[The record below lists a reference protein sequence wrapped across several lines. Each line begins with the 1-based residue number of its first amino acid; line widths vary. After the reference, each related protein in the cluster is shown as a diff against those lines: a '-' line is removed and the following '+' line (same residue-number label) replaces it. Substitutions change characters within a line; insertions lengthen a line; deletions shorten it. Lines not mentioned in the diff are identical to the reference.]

1 LLLVFPFSFGAAAPQ
16 GLVAQRSM
24 EEEDSFRPSPEMQN
38 LAIMKEEDSFR
49 PSPEMENL
57 AIMKDEFLEQSLE
70 GLASQSLE
78 TFASLQGQPEQS
90 ISKVTVEDVEKEMKR
105 LELELQKRGVDWSN
119 EEEVQAE
126 EGLFV
131 QAEEGLFAIPELPLM
146 VRSASLPD
154 VFRRES
160 SPMLT
165 DDDLFDWSNAKKEPE
180 PPDMDDFAQGRLR
193 HGTTTALGPAQ
204 QPFAEQLDEI
214 LVAIAGTDRSPGP
227 RVCAPLSA
235 AASGDLEEPSGDFD
249 EVVVEGLEAEPLVD
263 ALPEDVAAK
272 EALASFRGRS
282 DNSIGFGD
290 AMRSLDTYAKGSKS
304 REHDQETFHSHL
316 QTSVRVG
323 CWTLILALPIII
335 WPVAVHLKS
344 MGRSESEYLSFWGSM
359 LLQFLFCIGPTL
371 GASVQYTVE
380 GFFGTTIATVNMFFL
395 NYVMGFWLRGGA
407 FANRLEIFDP
417 ETSTTMIR
425 SRWLPL
431 CSNSNDYS
439 FENCFLNIDLDRVE
453 GAELAKAL
461 FVLADLVLV
470 VFVVL
475 SIGFNL
481 NTRVFGLSTHVYFV
495 MSFLDPNTG
504 SFYTAPTLAT
514 HYWIIVACA
523 SFAVLLCFLIP
534 FPITSY
540 AKAHK
545 MAEGSGLA
553 VAMILESLPLT
564 STELCREK
572 VQSAIEE
579 ADVVFA
585 DLDYHLRVMW
595 FEDFGFGSRAVRRRW
610 LQAYVEALK
619 ESKRHAGAV
628 LHAAAAVPRSE
639 TERFRAAL
647 PSLRRLLSLVG
658 SSLRTSHFT
667 KSPADLKDL
676 CRLLEEKQAVLL
688 ADLAVE
694 FRGAQVPGAAGLTP
708 PSLVFALALCGIVK
722 DTSHAVRCL
731 ELWERKSQEEDEE
744 VPGFGCFGLR
754 GGSRRCL
761 KSVWKHY
768 NSILYHFDFKL
779 RVSVVTHPRFVLR
792 NTFTIFIAFM
802 LGWIGVSNTLASY
815 SSGPASTASVIMYTF
830 TGASL
835 PITLKRLN
843 GVVLGAVIGSVA
855 QRLFAI
861 QSIGHAICYGVF
873 IIAFV
878 SFFIF
883 HALHSKQNANVACL
897 TVGYGISAMMPP
909 GGIMRE
915 LAVKVNSSSNSSL
928 FARVVG
934 TVLGVLALMFV
945 DALLAS
951 SARHQ
956 ARQRLVRSLNLT
968 SKLVAKVLSP
978 GGAAGEEKEQPGSP
992 QPKSERSDSKSM
1004 KSDQRRCFCFIYCP
1018 MRRKSAEDS
1027 KSENENDED
1036 TSGADLSR
1044 ALKEDLNELVALLP
1058 HAAQEPGRGVDMF
1071 RSDLYAELE
1080 KGLRT
1085 LAEHFGTLGWAIQLL
1100 ETPQRRRILRAGSF
1114 AFSDKMI
1121 KKENRPS
1128 SPSATPLM
1136 RTEMFKPILATLGN
1150 ELQLMLANIA
1160 ILAEDLTQERHLAQ
1174 RLRPK
1179 TDKEEERDAEAEKV
1193 REVLQEKLYTR
1204 AVGSAFSRI
1213 AVSPWRAAW
1222 NTAKGSAAA
1231 RTARTAYQKAQE
1243 AKKRNELVSNERLL
1257 SVKKLLGPAA
1267 QRGKRAPL
1275 QRSASDPLLAAKE
1288 AGLDLLLAAKDPTSN
1303 HNDTSNNN
1311 GNHNSSNNNN
1321 TSSNSNDNSSNN
1333 NNNNTN
1339 TNRNTAGDDL
1349 HLSLCFCG
1357 DRRPSRYVWSHIG
1370 SSEGRQA
1377 TIRSWI

>member
-1 LLLVFPFSFGAAAPQ
+1 PGVLCDLDKVSGRSDDRNRDRRWTNHAAAQAAAMAPDEAQRRMEQLSLELRMIKDDNYRIREDQLRLEKELKATGAWPADRGGSFVGVGMEGRGGYGAGPDSGSFVGVGMGRGSFAGVGQEGRGGGGGGGGWGQQQQGRLQPSQSQSQGGNRVDADQQLSYMKEVIRSLQEIDTRSQDLAECARHFGGVGGSAAVFRCLLLAASAARRLFSGACFWRRRRLGACFQVPAFGGVGACFQVPAFGGVGGSAPRRLFSGACFWRRRRLGTARPLQ
-16 GLVAQRSM
+16 VPAFGGVDGLGRGGGGGGEETGKSGGWESREGGEGKERGWESRGGGEREGRRSGG
-24 EEEDSFRPSPEMQN
+24 SGGR
-38 LAIMKEEDSFR
+38 EEDSFR

-119 EEEVQAE
+119 EEE
-126 EGLFV
+126 
-131 QAEEGLFAIPELPLM
+131 
-146 VRSASLPD
+146 
-154 VFRRES
+154 
-160 SPMLT
+160 
-165 DDDLFDWSNAKKEPE
+165 
-180 PPDMDDFAQGRLR
+180 
-193 HGTTTALGPAQ
+193 
-204 QPFAEQLDEI
+204 EI

-227 RVCAPLSA
+227 RVGAPRSA

-417 ETSTTMIR
+417 ETNITMIR

-579 ADVVFA
+579 ADVVSA
-585 DLDYHLRVMW
+585 
-595 FEDFGFGSRAVRRRW
+595 
-610 LQAYVEALK
+610 
-619 ESKRHAGAV
+619 
-628 LHAAAAVPRSE
+628 SE
-639 TERFRAAL
+639 E
-647 PSLRRLLSLVG
+647 
-658 SSLRTSHFT
+658 
-667 KSPADLKDL
+667 
-676 CRLLEEKQAVLL
+676 AVLL

-694 FRGAQVPGAAGLTP
+694 FRGCRG

-722 DTSHAVRCL
+722 DTSHA
-731 ELWERKSQEEDEE
+731 
-744 VPGFGCFGLR
+744 
-754 GGSRRCL
+754 
-761 KSVWKHY
+761 
-768 NSILYHFDFKL
+768 
-779 RVSVVTHPRFVLR
+779 VSVVTHPRFVLR

-815 SSGPASTASVIMYTF
+815 SSGPASTASVIMYTSSYGQITYTF

-934 TVLGVLALMFV
+934 TALMFVALMFV

-978 GGAAGEEKEQPGSP
+978 GGAAGEEK
-992 QPKSERSDSKSM
+992 
-1004 KSDQRRCFCFIYCP
+1004 
-1018 MRRKSAEDS
+1018 
-1027 KSENENDED
+1027 DED

-1044 ALKEDLNELVALLP
+1044 ALKE
-1058 HAAQEPGRGVDMF
+1058 
-1071 RSDLYAELE
+1071 AELE

-1100 ETPQRRRILRAGSF
+1100 EETPQRRRILRAGSF

-1128 SPSATPLM
+1128 SPSATLM

-1204 AVGSAFSRI
+1204 AVGSAFSRV

-1231 RTARTAYQKAQE
+1231 RTARMAYQKAQE
-1243 AKKRNELVSNERLL
+1243 AKKRNELVSNE
-1257 SVKKLLGPAA
+1257 
-1267 QRGKRAPL
+1267 
-1275 QRSASDPLLAAKE
+1275 
-1288 AGLDLLLAAKDPTSN
+1288 
-1303 HNDTSNNN
+1303 
-1311 GNHNSSNNNN
+1311 
-1321 TSSNSNDNSSNN
+1321 
-1333 NNNNTN
+1333 
-1339 TNRNTAGDDL
+1339 
-1349 HLSLCFCG
+1349 
-1357 DRRPSRYVWSHIG
+1357 
-1370 SSEGRQA
+1370 
-1377 TIRSWI
+1377 